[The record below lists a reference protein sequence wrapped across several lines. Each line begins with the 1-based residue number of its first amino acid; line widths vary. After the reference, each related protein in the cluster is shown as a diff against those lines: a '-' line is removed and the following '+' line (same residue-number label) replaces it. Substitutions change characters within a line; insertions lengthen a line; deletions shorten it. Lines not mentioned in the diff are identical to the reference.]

1 MSKSE
6 AEAATKALNNA
17 ISIQIGCRDVME
29 QSLFDASPDLLKLLL
44 KDYSYFLKKDN
55 KYSNIRWLT
64 SSYEARGVGFKANN
78 LIAIKSI
85 TGANKD
91 VIRPRIVKS
100 QEEQKKRSSD
110 SAEVF
115 TPIWVC
121 NLQNNLIDKAWFG
134 TEESPFNKELEKG
147 YIEKN
152 KPIKFPNGKT
162 WQDYVLLQR
171 LEITCGE
178 APYLVSRYDVV
189 TGEIIPIGKRV
200 GLLDR
205 KLRVIC
211 ENVVEKE
218 QWLEWATKALES
230 TYGFDIQG
238 DNVLLARENIL
249 YSVLE
254 WYAYKFPT
262 STPNIVDDIP
272 LSTLKCFAQIISWN
286 IWQMD
291 GIKYTV
297 PEKTQQIEIGTGDL
311 FNPTRIEVTP
321 IYSQIK
327 DWSTGE
333 KLYFKDLMKEGR

>member
-1 MSKSE
+1 MSKSITE
-6 AEAATKALNNA
+6 TVVTATDDAV
-17 ISIQIGCRDVME
+17 SIPIGCRDVME
-29 QSLFDASPDLLKLLL
+29 QSLYDASPDLLKYLL
-44 KDYSYFLKKDN
+44 KDYTYFSKKAN
-55 KYSNIRWLT
+55 KYESIRWLT
-64 SSYEARGVGFKANN
+64 SSYEARGIGFKAANTISFN
-78 LIAIKSI
+78 VI
-85 TGANKD
+85 TGENKD

-121 NLQNNLIDKAWFG
+121 NLQNNLIDNAWFERK
-134 TEESPFNKELEKG
+134 TSPFNKELDKSYEV
-147 YIEKN
+147 N
-152 KPIKFPNGKT
+152 LKPIKFPKGKT

-189 TGEIIPIGKRV
+189 TGEMIPVEKRI

-211 ENVVEKE
+211 ENVAEKE
-218 QWLEWATKALES
+218 LWLEWVEKAIQS

-238 DNVLLARENIL
+238 DNVLLARENVL
-249 YSVLE
+249 YSFLE
-254 WYAYKFPT
+254 WYAYKFPVA
-262 STPNIVDDIP
+262 TPNVVNDI
-272 LSTLKCFAQIISWN
+272 SLKQLLRIAQTISWN

-291 GIKYTV
+291 GINFTV
-297 PEKTQQIEIGTGDL
+297 PNKMQEVEVETGEL
-311 FNPTRIEVTP
+311 FEPIRIEKAP

-327 DWSTGE
+327 DWTTGE
-333 KLYFKDLMKEGR
+333 IITFKDLMN

>member
-1 MSKSE
+1 M
-6 AEAATKALNNA
+6 
-17 ISIQIGCRDVME
+17 
-29 QSLFDASPDLLKLLL
+29 
-44 KDYSYFLKKDN
+44 
-55 KYSNIRWLT
+55 
-64 SSYEARGVGFKANN
+64 
-78 LIAIKSI
+78 
-85 TGANKD
+85 
-91 VIRPRIVKS
+91 
-100 QEEQKKRSSD
+100 
-110 SAEVF
+110 
-115 TPIWVC
+115 
-121 NLQNNLIDKAWFG
+121 
-134 TEESPFNKELEKG
+134 
-147 YIEKN
+147 
-152 KPIKFPNGKT
+152 
-162 WQDYVLLQR
+162 
-171 LEITCGE
+171 
-178 APYLVSRYDVV
+178 SRYDVV
-189 TGEIIPIGKRV
+189 TGEMILIGKRV

-272 LSTLKCFAQIISWN
+272 LSTLKRFAQIISWN

-297 PEKTQQIEIGTGDL
+297 PEKTQQIEVQTGEL
-311 FNPTRIEVTP
+311 FDPIRIEEAP

-327 DWSTGE
+327 DWSTNE
-333 KLYFKDLMKEGR
+333 TIVFKDLIK